1 MTRPTEAIRG
11 GRVLVADDQP
21 DVLHSLRLLIKRL
34 GLEVETVSTPDAAL
48 ERVRDGVDLV
58 LMDLNY
64 TRDTTSGQEGLDLLS
79 RIREIDARLP
89 VVVMTAWSTI
99 DLAVEAVR
107 RGARDFVPKPWEND
121 RVAAIIRTHIE
132 LRQALRTVDR
142 QVEAQKGQLEALL
155 AGTPA
160 MQQVLGLIDRVAPSD
175 ANVLIT
181 GENGTG
187 KGVVARRLHA
197 ASARSSKPLVTV
209 DMGALSENLIES
221 ELFGHVRG
229 AFTDARADREGRFEV
244 ADGGTLFLDEIG
256 NLPLPQQSKLLRV
269 LETGEF
275 ERVGASKTRK
285 VDVRVLAATNADLE
299 KEAAAGRF
307 RQDLRYRL
315 NTIEIRLPPL
325 RERPEDIPLLAAH
338 FLARHARKH
347 RREIADLTEAAI
359 DALAAHAWPGNVRE
373 LSHVIERGVLMARGT
388 SVTADDLGLVRAAPP
403 AINTRVDDPSED
415 LDLERAEKQLIAK
428 ALARY
433 DGNALLAAQA
443 LGLSRSAFY
452 RRAKTFGL

>member
-1 MTRPTEAIRG
+1 MSD

-34 GLEVETVSTPDAAL
+34 GLEVETVSTPEAVL
-48 ERVRDGVDLV
+48 ERAREGIDLV

-64 TRDTTSGQEGLDLLS
+64 TRDTTSGKEGLDLLS
-79 RIREIDARLP
+79 KLRELDACLP

-99 DLAVEAVR
+99 DLAVEAIR
-107 RGARDFVPKPWEND
+107 RGARDFVSKPWEND

-132 LRQALRTVDR
+132 LRRALRTVDR
-142 QVEAQKGQLEALL
+142 QAEAQKGPLDALL
-155 AGTPA
+155 GKAPG
-160 MQQVLGLIDRVAPSD
+160 MRQVAELIERVGPSD
-175 ANVLIT
+175 ANVLIS

-187 KGVVARRLHA
+187 KGVVARLLHA
-197 ASARSSKPLVTV
+197 ASPRAARPLVTV
-209 DMGALSENLIES
+209 DMGALSDGLIES

-229 AFTDARADREGRFEV
+229 AFTDARADREGRFEL

-275 ERVGASKTRK
+275 ERVGASKTRRA
-285 VDVRVLAATNADLE
+285 DVRVLAATNADLE
-299 KEAAAGRF
+299 KECAAGRF
-307 RQDLRYRL
+307 RPDLRYRL
-315 NTIEIRLPPL
+315 NTIEIHLPPL
-325 RERPEDIPLLAAH
+325 RERNEDIPLLADH

-347 RREIADLTEAAI
+347 RRPLVGFTDG
-359 DALAAHAWPGNVRE
+359 ALAALGGHRWPGNVRE
-373 LSHVIERGVLMARGT
+373 LSHVVERGVLMARGEAI
-388 SVTADDLGLVRAAPP
+388 TADDLGLARSAPP
-403 AINTRVDDPSED
+403 PANPRPDDPLED
-415 LDLERAEKQLIAK
+415 LDLERAEKRLMER

-433 DGNALLAAQA
+433 DGNAVLAAQA